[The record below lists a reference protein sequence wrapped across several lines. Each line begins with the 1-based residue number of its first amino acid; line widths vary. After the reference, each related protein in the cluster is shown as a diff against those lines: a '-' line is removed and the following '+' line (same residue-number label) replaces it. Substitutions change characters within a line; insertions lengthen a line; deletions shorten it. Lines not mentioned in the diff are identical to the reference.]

1 WAYLMCRLR
10 SGKLTMAEL
19 RRLTGILAEARKKR
33 EQEKQKSNAPESEA
47 IGPTTSS
54 SEGSDA
60 LDQSNRDNHGR
71 RHLEAIGDHDKE
83 YHRHDE
89 FRAGDPCPEDACG
102 GRLYEALPQVFVTIS
117 AKPPFKATEHTVDQ
131 L

>member
-1 WAYLMCRLR
+1 ELLGSLDADPEGSLNQATLVGEQRQLTYEIVRTWAYLMCRLR

-83 YHRHDE
+83 Y
-89 FRAGDPCPEDACG
+89 
-102 GRLYEALPQVFVTIS
+102 
-117 AKPPFKATEHTVDQ
+117 
-131 L
+131 